1 MSTAQT
7 EEVQLKRF
15 KDGMELL
22 TKMTSAVVEQF
33 EGITGNLQAIK
44 QHCDSCREEKE
55 RLTGMATE
63 MRAKLDTLVPQICGR
78 GN

>member
-1 MSTAQT
+1 MFRSKQEEIDEQKAQDMSTAQT

-33 EGITGNLQAIK
+33 EGITGNL
-44 QHCDSCREEKE
+44 
-55 RLTGMATE
+55 
-63 MRAKLDTLVPQICGR
+63 
-78 GN
+78 